1 MVLNEQ
7 FKMSVWRCLSQLQ
20 SIISEREASLAVAFI
35 DYIVRCILCVDI
47 ELLYTGNLMNFDVFD
62 E

>member
-1 MVLNEQ
+1 
-7 FKMSVWRCLSQLQ
+7 MSVWRCLSQLQ

-35 DYIVRCILCVDI
+35 DYIVRCIPCVVI